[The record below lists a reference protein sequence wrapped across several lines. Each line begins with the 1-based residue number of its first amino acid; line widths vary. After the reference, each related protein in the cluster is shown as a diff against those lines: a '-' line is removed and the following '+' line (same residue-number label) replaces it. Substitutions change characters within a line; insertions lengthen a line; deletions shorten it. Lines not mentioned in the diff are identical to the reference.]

1 MLFRS
6 VDSALIPTGEQPA
19 VAGTE
24 YDLRTP
30 RKIGEKEGG
39 FDHNF
44 ILTERAKN
52 GTPTPAAVV
61 CGGGLKLSVSTT
73 QPCVQF
79 YTGCVLEGE
88 PAFRGGVPKARFTA
102 FCLETQA
109 EPNAPRKGEAIL
121 YPGEVYQH
129 TTVYEITEA

>member
-1 MLFRS
+1 MNIKSMTLEELTTWFK
-6 VDSALIPTGEQPA
+6 EQ
-19 VAGTE
+19 
-24 YDLRTP
+24 
-30 RKIGEKEGG
+30 
-39 FDHNF
+39 
-44 ILTERAKN
+44 
-52 GTPTPAAVV
+52 
-61 CGGGLKLSVSTT
+61 
-73 QPCVQF
+73 
-79 YTGCVLEGE
+79 GE